1 MTLNQLLTT
10 KKPPA
15 KQRNFYVYFDEWT
28 GGITNLT
35 NKQRLNSNDPFLITS
50 DPVAGEIMLG
60 IRNIKKYVVADLV
73 DGYKLVLKDDYLR
86 LKKAEDYLSKVPQVN
101 FSVNRDVNIIMYL
114 NSYKLE
120 VNISHDLMYK
130 LTGKI
135 YAENVNFQKHGE
147 TYDKITFYI
156 VEKNNPI
163 HLLETIEIDPV
174 ELLEKGYIMFDLS
187 SLQTVIALKNVDILT
202 RRMFKSYGLKIKQT
216 YVALD
221 YGLNRKRNKRTHNK
235 ILPETIEEYTAFS
248 ITPIDAGWII
258 KSNFKDPHEHRIY
271 KDVRV
276 YITDENPNVLL
287 DEIVLPYDRIGNE
300 QQFIAYTDVDS
311 KKCKLLIGEEGMNIT
326 FKFEEMVNV

>member
-135 YAENVNFQKHGE
+135 YAENVNFQKHGP
-147 TYDKITFYI
+147 YGPGRCPYGSYKAARAY
-156 VEKNNPI
+156 
-163 HLLETIEIDPV
+163 
-174 ELLEKGYIMFDLS
+174 FD
-187 SLQTVIALKNVDILT
+187 
-202 RRMFKSYGLKIKQT
+202 
-216 YVALD
+216 
-221 YGLNRKRNKRTHNK
+221 
-235 ILPETIEEYTAFS
+235 
-248 ITPIDAGWII
+248 
-258 KSNFKDPHEHRIY
+258 
-271 KDVRV
+271 
-276 YITDENPNVLL
+276 
-287 DEIVLPYDRIGNE
+287 
-300 QQFIAYTDVDS
+300 
-311 KKCKLLIGEEGMNIT
+311 
-326 FKFEEMVNV
+326 